1 MVRRLKMTNTRNIRK
16 TTLRVLT
23 GLVLAFWGAVFI
35 GCENCDDCRVV
46 VVDDTPPDAP
56 QGVYSITGDE
66 AVYIYWYE
74 SPEPDISHYW
84 VWRSEEALEGP
95 YERKWKT
102 YDNYYVDREVENGS
116 TYYYAVTA
124 IDFDGNESEELS
136 WDDVQDTPRPEGSG
150 VVLWDVRE
158 EPHVS
163 AFGFKKAQVV
173 DWEASSA
180 DIFFEY
186 DTELGAFFVWVAN
199 YDTYIQ
205 DFGYTGSL
213 DELDW
218 APEVGWSEV
227 GWLEAV
233 LGHSYYVYTVDRH
246 YAKFRVDYLDYRDG
260 SVEISWAYQ
269 TVQDWPELVPNLPE
283 RLAGYASS
291 KEIIDSGNLR

>member
-1 MVRRLKMTNTRNIRK
+1 MMTNTRNIRK
-16 TTLRVLT
+16 TTLRILA

-35 GCENCDDCRVV
+35 GCEDCDDCRVV

-84 VWRSEEALEGP
+84 VWRSEEAIEGP

-102 YDNYYVDREVENGS
+102 YDNYYVDRQVHNGY

-124 IDFDGNESEELS
+124 VDFDGNESEELS

-150 VVLWDVRE
+150 VMLWDVRE
-158 EPHVS
+158 RPHVS
-163 AFGFKKAQVV
+163 AFSFKHAQVV

-180 DIFFEY
+180 DIFMEY
-186 DTELGAFFVWVAN
+186 DTDLGAFFVWVAN

-218 APEVGWSEV
+218 APQAGWSEV

-233 LGHSYYVYTVDRH
+233 LDHSYYVYTVDRH
-246 YAKFRVDYLDYRDG
+246 YAKFRIDYLDYRDG

-269 TVQDWPELVPNLPE
+269 IVPDWPELVPNLPE

-291 KEIIDSGNLR
+291 KELKDADNLR

>member
-1 MVRRLKMTNTRNIRK
+1 MMKNTRNIRK

-84 VWRSEEALEGP
+84 VWKSEEALEGP
-95 YERKWKT
+95 YDRKWKT
-102 YDNYYVDREVENGS
+102 YDNYYVDTQVDNGY
-116 TYYYAVTA
+116 TYYYAITA
-124 IDFDGNESEELS
+124 VDFEGNESEELS

-158 EPHVS
+158 YPHVS
-163 AFGFKKAQVV
+163 AFAFKHAQVV

-186 DTELGAFFVWVAN
+186 DTELDAFFVWVAN

-205 DFGYTGSL
+205 DFGYTESL

-246 YAKFRVDYLDYRDG
+246 YAKFRIDHLDYRDG

-269 TVQDWPELVPNLPE
+269 TVPDWPELVPNLPE

-291 KEIIDSGNLR
+291 KVIKDAGNSR